1 LATHWAIVRSGH
13 SRSLGGIAGAAFLAV
28 FALLIGSG
36 CGDPPPAVPTPNPGV
51 LFGPAS
57 MRIHPIFTQI
67 KDWTGA
73 GVPTGVE
80 VLLEFDDQFGD
91 PCKASGRVIFELY
104 EFNKFDPQRKGQR
117 LVNPYVG
124 DLTTL
129 QAQRDR
135 WNRTSRT
142 YTFQLFYYNIPTDK
156 NYILTAVFQGDTG
169 GRFFDQ
175 IVLEAQPPPTT
186 RPTTERAA
194 ASPLFTPGTPILT
207 PSSSQKPSQT
217 PGARTP
223 QP

>member
-1 LATHWAIVRSGH
+1 
-13 SRSLGGIAGAAFLAV
+13 
-28 FALLIGSG
+28 
-36 CGDPPPAVPTPNPGV
+36 
-51 LFGPAS
+51 